1 MRSERILTVRIFAAA
16 LIAASAILSLPAK
29 AQDLSGTLQKIRET
43 KTIALGVQETS
54 IPFSYLDGNQQA
66 VGYSVDLCLGI
77 ADAIKKKLGLADLA
91 IQRVPVTSATRIPL
105 VANGTIDLQCG
116 STTNNSERRKQV
128 AFSYPFY
135 FAAVK
140 IMVPKA
146 SGIKSFRDLKGKSV
160 VTTSGGTTIH
170 VMKGL
175 SDKHNL
181 DFRLPSSK
189 DHAEGFL
196 MMETGRA
203 DAVSNDDVL
212 LYGLRANAK
221 VPDDFFVLPDPLSSE
236 PYGLM
241 VRRDD
246 TAFKDAVNSALA
258 AMFKSGRGREPLQ
271 EMVRAADPAKRH
283 ELAAPVIGP
292 VAGHLR

>member
-1 MRSERILTVRIFAAA
+1 VKLFAAA
-16 LIAASAILSLPAK
+16 LIAVSTALSLPTK
-29 AQDLSGTLQKIRET
+29 AQELSGTLQKIRDT

-77 ADAIKKKLGLADLA
+77 ADAIKKKLGLATLE
-91 IQRVPVTSATRIPL
+91 IQRVPVSSATRIPL
-105 VANGTIDLQCG
+105 TANGTVDLQCG
-116 STTNNSERRKQV
+116 STTNNAERRKQV
-128 AFSYPFY
+128 AFSYPYY

-140 IMVPKA
+140 IMVPRESA
-146 SGIKSFRDLKGKSV
+146 IKSIQDLKGKSV

-170 VMKGL
+170 VIKAL
-175 SDKHNL
+175 SDKHDL
-181 DFRLPSSK
+181 GLRLPTSK

-196 MMETGRA
+196 MMETGRS

-221 VPDDFFVLPDPLSSE
+221 TPGDFSVLPDPLSSE

-241 VRRDD
+241 FRRDD
-246 TAFKDAVNSALA
+246 AAFKDVVNSALA
-258 AMFKSGRGREPLQ
+258 AMYKSGQALSLYKKWFEQPIPPKGLNLQ
-271 EMVRAADPAKRH
+271 LPMSDQ
-283 ELAAPVIGP
+283 LAATFAQPREIQD
-292 VAGHLR
+292 

>member
-1 MRSERILTVRIFAAA
+1 MKIFAAA
-16 LIAASAILSLPAK
+16 LVAASAVLSLPAK
-29 AQDLSGTLQKIRET
+29 AQDLSGTLHKIRET

-105 VANGTIDLQCG
+105 VANGTVDLQCG

-146 SGIKSFRDLKGKSV
+146 SGIKSFQDLKGKSV

-170 VMKGL
+170 VMKSL

-221 VPDDFFVLPDPLSSE
+221 APDDFFVLPDPLSSE

-258 AMFKSGRGREPLQ
+258 AMFKSGEAASLYKKWFEQPIPPKGLNLQLPLSAQLQATFAQPREI
-271 EMVRAADPAKRH
+271 ED
-283 ELAAPVIGP
+283 
-292 VAGHLR
+292 